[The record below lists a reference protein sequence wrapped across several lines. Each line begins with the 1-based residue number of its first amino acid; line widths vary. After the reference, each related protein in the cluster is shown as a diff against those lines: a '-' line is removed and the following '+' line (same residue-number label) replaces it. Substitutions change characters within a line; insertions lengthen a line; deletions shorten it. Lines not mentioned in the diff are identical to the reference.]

1 MIEAFGSFVVGGS
14 LVVGLVVFMILV
26 VIQFVVITNG
36 AARVAEVGARF
47 TLDAMPGKQMA
58 IDADL
63 GAGLI
68 DEQTART
75 RREEVAQEAD
85 FYGAMDGASKFVKGD
100 AVAGVIITLV
110 NLLGGIV
117 IGVVERGLGIGEA
130 VDLYSTLTVGD
141 GLVSQVPALLISIAS
156 GIIVTRAAGG
166 SDLGS
171 DIVAQFAAQYKA
183 MQYGGSAVILL
194 GLAPGLP
201 FLPFVVVGGSMVLL
215 ARRLSN
221 RAATVTALAIEAGV
235 AEDLPD
241 PDDPAQLAT
250 EIRPDPLGLELAVD
264 MVDLVDRNAGGDLLD
279 RVRALRRKLAL
290 ELGLIIPAVHTRDN
304 MELASGEYAIML
316 HGVEMARGRAPVG
329 HLLVISERLDQ
340 LPGPIET
347 EPVFGLPCKWIRS
360 EQRMLAETGESTII
374 DRASVITTH
383 LAEIVRTNAAD
394 LLSRQETKELI
405 ELVRRT
411 DPAVVE
417 ELHNSDLTMAE
428 VQRVLQE
435 LLSEAVPIRDIVRII
450 DVLSERARIARDVP
464 FLTDAVRAALGPS
477 ISASNST
484 ADGVLPVVTIDPV
497 LEHRLASSLRVGS
510 SGVDFQ
516 LEPNE
521 LQAVIQA
528 FRQKVTEV
536 EHRGHSPVVLTAS
549 SLRRPL
555 HRLLALTEVNAPVL
569 AMEELGSQVR
579 VETQGLITLPT
590 LERMNHESAAS
601 LHGA

>member
-1 MIEAFGSFVVGGS
+1 
-14 LVVGLVVFMILV
+14 
-26 VIQFVVITNG
+26 
-36 AARVAEVGARF
+36 
-47 TLDAMPGKQMA
+47 
-58 IDADL
+58 
-63 GAGLI
+63 
-68 DEQTART
+68 
-75 RREEVAQEAD
+75 
-85 FYGAMDGASKFVKGD
+85 
-100 AVAGVIITLV
+100 
-110 NLLGGIV
+110 
-117 IGVVERGLGIGEA
+117 
-130 VDLYSTLTVGD
+130 
-141 GLVSQVPALLISIAS
+141 
-156 GIIVTRAAGG
+156 
-166 SDLGS
+166 
-171 DIVAQFAAQYKA
+171 
-183 MQYGGSAVILL
+183 
-194 GLAPGLP
+194 
-201 FLPFVVVGGSMVLL
+201 
-215 ARRLSN
+215 
-221 RAATVTALAIEAGV
+221 
-235 AEDLPD
+235 
-241 PDDPAQLAT
+241 
-250 EIRPDPLGLELAVD
+250 
-264 MVDLVDRNAGGDLLD
+264 
-279 RVRALRRKLAL
+279 
-290 ELGLIIPAVHTRDN
+290 
-304 MELASGEYAIML
+304 
-316 HGVEMARGRAPVG
+316 
-329 HLLVISERLDQ
+329 
-340 LPGPIET
+340 
-347 EPVFGLPCKWIRS
+347 
-360 EQRMLAETGESTII
+360 MLAETGESTVV

-579 VETQGLITLPT
+579 VETQGLITLPP
-590 LERMNHESAAS
+590 LERMNHEPAAS
-601 LHGA
+601 LHRA